1 MLKRF
6 FIVLAIVLAAPH
18 LSAQV
23 NVQLEAL
30 KRLKDIDLD
39 ANPAI
44 KKVVLDLLEASR
56 GQAAFVEIVRDF
68 KLRGHEA
75 ELLRYAQA
83 HPNDS
88 TGVEAIRLLLNAA
101 GFKLIHVD
109 TSHLHF
115 ADEVLVLQQIF
126 QLEFLPAGVFEI
138 LVDVPDSLGGS
149 LHGLIVARV
158 ENVEF
163 VSRQQFIKNISVSL
177 DDVFDQPVGLGHQS
191 CSGCIVVCAKTLVV
205 LKDCKQ
211 FGVAKELTE
220 KTQFTNRHGREIGHV
235 VLLTH

>member
-6 FIVLAIVLAAPH
+6 FIVLAIGLAAPH

-30 KRLKDIDLD
+30 KRLKDIDID

-88 TGVEAIRLLLNAA
+88 TGVEA
-101 GFKLIHVD
+101 
-109 TSHLHF
+109 
-115 ADEVLVLQQIF
+115 
-126 QLEFLPAGVFEI
+126 
-138 LVDVPDSLGGS
+138 
-149 LHGLIVARV
+149 
-158 ENVEF
+158 
-163 VSRQQFIKNISVSL
+163 
-177 DDVFDQPVGLGHQS
+177 
-191 CSGCIVVCAKTLVV
+191 CC
-205 LKDCKQ
+205 
-211 FGVAKELTE
+211 
-220 KTQFTNRHGREIGHV
+220 
-235 VLLTH
+235 

>member
-6 FIVLAIVLAAPH
+6 FIVLAIGLAAPH

-30 KRLKDIDLD
+30 KRLKDIDLA

-88 TGVEAIRLLLNAA
+88 TGVEAIRLLLNDA
-101 GFKLIHVD
+101 GLKLIRAAIDGEHAAD
-109 TSHLHF
+109 TVAAL
-115 ADEVLVLQQIF
+115 ANAQAPEAGPVLLRLARDAKKPLALRTI
-126 QLEFLPAGVFEI
+126 AI
-138 LVDVPDSLGGS
+138 N
-149 LHGLIVARV
+149 GLA
-158 ENVEF
+158 
-163 VSRQQFIKNISVSL
+163 K
-177 DDVFDQPVGLGHQS
+177 
-191 CSGCIVVCAKTLVV
+191 AKT
-205 LKDCKQ
+205 
-211 FGVAKELTE
+211 GAKELLTE
-220 KTQFTNRHGREIGHV
+220 AKAGRLPADLNFAAGNRTPFHISNGAGDFEHV
-235 VLLTH
+235 RLSSADMAAALEHIDLFAPAHNLKSLVALEPYFAAL